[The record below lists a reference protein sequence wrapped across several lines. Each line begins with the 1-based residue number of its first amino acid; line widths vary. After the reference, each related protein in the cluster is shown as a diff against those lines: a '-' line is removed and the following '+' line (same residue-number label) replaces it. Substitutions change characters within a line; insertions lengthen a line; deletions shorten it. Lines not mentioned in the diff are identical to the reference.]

1 MRAERQSKELKLYL
15 LQNIGNAAPIHEGNR
30 IKLLLRTLFWLGDIC
45 AGTDTHSLSAPKTGR
60 RQARIGIGCSEALG
74 A

>member
-30 IKLLLRTLFWLGDIC
+30 IKLLLRTLLRLGDIC
-45 AGTDTHSLSAPKTGR
+45 N
-60 RQARIGIGCSEALG
+60 
-74 A
+74 